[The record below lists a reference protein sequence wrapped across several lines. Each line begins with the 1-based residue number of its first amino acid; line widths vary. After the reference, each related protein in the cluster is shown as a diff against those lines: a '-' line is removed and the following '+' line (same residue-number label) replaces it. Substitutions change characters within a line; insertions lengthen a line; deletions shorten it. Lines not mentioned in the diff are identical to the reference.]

1 MRAIVRTGASA
12 TSSHDGAAQAG
23 PGTEISME
31 MREVPAPRPGPDE
44 AVVEVVAVSL
54 NFGSLAYGELAR
66 PGTVLGADGVGL
78 LRHDPSGRLP
88 TQTRVAFTSPHGTWA
103 ERSVVPCDS
112 LAEVPP
118 AVSDTDAA
126 ALPGAG
132 LTALQAVDTLEAAL
146 DGLAG
151 RSVLVTGAAGGVGG
165 YAVQL
170 AKRAGAAVTAVAR
183 SVERQEHARRLG
195 ADRAVGS
202 VEAAED
208 AGAAGTAEAGTSGV
222 GFDGVIDTVGG
233 EALAAACRVV
243 APSALILNVGHAS
256 GQASLIDVEAMR
268 RRAPGARIDAFVC
281 TDVSGRALSRL
292 LAMVAADE
300 LEANVGRTRP
310 WGEYRQAVRELLGRR
325 SVGKTVLTVSSPSPA
340 AE

>member
-1 MRAIVRTGASA
+1 MRAIVRTGADDAGSR
-12 TSSHDGAAQAG
+12 DAAQAG
-23 PGTEISME
+23 PGME

-54 NFGSLAYGELAR
+54 NFGGLAYGELAR
-66 PGTVLGADGVGL
+66 PGTVLGADGVGVL
-78 LRHDPSGRLP
+78 LHDPSGRLP
-88 TQTRVAFTSPHGTWA
+88 ARTRVAFTSPHGTWA
-103 ERSVVPCDS
+103 ERAVVPCDS

-118 AVSDTDAA
+118 TVSDTDAA

-132 LTALQAVDTLEAAL
+132 LTALQAVDTLQAAL
-146 DGLAG
+146 GGLAG
-151 RSVLVTGAAGGVGG
+151 RNVLVTGAAGGVGG

-195 ADRAVGS
+195 ADRVAGS

-208 AGAAGTAEAGTSGV
+208 AGAAGADGAAETGTNSV

-233 EALAAACRVV
+233 EALAAACRMV
-243 APSALILNVGHAS
+243 APGALILNVGHAS
-256 GQASLIDVEAMR
+256 GRASLIDVEAMR
-268 RRAPGARIDAFVC
+268 RRAPGARIEAFVC

-292 LAMVAADE
+292 LAMVAAGE

-310 WGEYRQAVRELLGRR
+310 WGEYRQAVRELLGRT
-325 SVGKTVLTVSSPSPA
+325 SVGKTVLRVS
-340 AE
+340 

>member
-1 MRAIVRTGASA
+1 MRAIVRTGA
-12 TSSHDGAAQAG
+12 TGSHDGAAQAG

-54 NFGSLAYGELAR
+54 NFGGLAYGELAR

-88 TQTRVAFTSPHGTWA
+88 ARTRGAFTSPHGTWA
-103 ERSVVPCDS
+103 ERAVVPCDS

-146 DGLAG
+146 GGLAG

-208 AGAAGTAEAGTSGV
+208 AGAAGTAGAGEATEAGTSGV

-233 EALAAACRVV
+233 EALAASCRVV
-243 APSALILNVGHAS
+243 APGALILNVGHAS
-256 GQASLIDVEAMR
+256 GQASLIDVEALR
-268 RRAPGARIDAFVC
+268 RRAPGARIEAFVC

-292 LAMVAADE
+292 LAMVAAGE

-310 WGEYRQAVRELLGRR
+310 WGEYRRAVRELLGRR
-325 SVGKTVLTVSSPSPA
+325 SVGKTVLTVS
-340 AE
+340 